1 MSEVPRGD
9 PVDRIRLPFS
19 CDALLDTSYGSLYLS
34 DAIALGSAIITK
46 CLPMPSRD
54 GHFFGVEKL
63 FARKREDA

>member
-1 MSEVPRGD
+1 MEFVFPSLVTY
-9 PVDRIRLPFS
+9 
-19 CDALLDTSYGSLYLS
+19 ALLDTSYASLYLS

-54 GHFFGVEKL
+54 GHFFVEKF